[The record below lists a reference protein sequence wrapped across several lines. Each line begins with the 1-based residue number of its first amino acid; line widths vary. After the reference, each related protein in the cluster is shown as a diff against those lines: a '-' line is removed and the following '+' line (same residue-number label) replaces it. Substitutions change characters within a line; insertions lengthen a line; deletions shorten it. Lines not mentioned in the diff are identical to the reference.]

1 VGKQNPGNR
10 RSLYAKIVGSRFKES
25 IMKAWAVAI
34 LLVGVLGFA
43 QAASAQKAA
52 ALSENYSG
60 TYSFLQEG
68 EFVQINIEDGNRLT
82 GFISRYG
89 EGDKGHFID
98 HFFDKAEMH
107 DHNLRFTTRNVHGVW
122 FDFKG
127 VVSRGPGRTR
137 DAEAYY
143 VIKGKLTQY
152 TSDADQKVTAKE
164 REAEFRSFPQ
174 DAEDDLKPGG
184 ARH

>member
-1 VGKQNPGNR
+1 
-10 RSLYAKIVGSRFKES
+10 
-25 IMKAWAVAI
+25 MTKAWAVTI
-34 LLVGVLGFA
+34 LLVGALGLA
-43 QAASAQKAA
+43 QTAGAQKSAA
-52 ALSENYSG
+52 PAEDYSG
-60 TYSFLQEG
+60 TYSFLEEG

-89 EGDKGHFID
+89 EGEKGQFVD
-98 HFFDKAEMH
+98 HFFDKAELH
-107 DHNLRFTTRNVHGVW
+107 DHNIRFTTRKVHGVW

-127 VVSRGPGRTR
+127 AVSRGPGKTR

-143 VIKGKLTQY
+143 VIKGTLTQY

-174 DAEDDLKPGG
+174 DEEDDAKSGG